1 MLVWSENTKVKD
13 EEREAIVTALSEI
26 NYELDNNDIQ
36 QWINDDTITLNTC
49 RNGKDVVWIITEN
62 KEVCVYVDDLSVLDE
77 KEIEEQLC

>member
-1 MLVWSENTKVKD
+1 MLVWSKNTKVKD

-62 KEVCVYVDDLSVLDE
+62 KEVCVYIDDLSVLDE
-77 KEIEEQLC
+77 KEIKEQLC

>member
-1 MLVWSENTKVKD
+1 MLVWIENTKVKD
-13 EEREAIVTALSEI
+13 EERKAIVTALSEI

-62 KEVCVYVDDLSVLDE
+62 
-77 KEIEEQLC
+77 

>member
-13 EEREAIVTALSEI
+13 EERKAIVTALSEI

>member
-1 MLVWSENTKVKD
+1 MLVWSKNTKVKD
-13 EEREAIVTALSEI
+13 EEKEAIVTALSEI

>member
-1 MLVWSENTKVKD
+1 MLVWSKNTKVKD
-13 EEREAIVTALSEI
+13 EEKEAIVTALSEI

-62 KEVCVYVDDLSVLDE
+62 KEVCVYVDDLSVLDK